1 MLENLTL
8 NFEKNFAK
16 KFSKEFFAFLAF
28 KIDLVSNY
36 RVNEKK
42 KYHTCL
48 NQKSR
53 NKIAQSVIYDFNI
66 SIGSWPDHVKKN

>member
-8 NFEKNFAK
+8 NFEKNFDK

-42 KYHTCL
+42 SITL
-48 NQKSR
+48 ASTKSPG
-53 NKIAQSVIYDFNI
+53 II
-66 SIGSWPDHVKKN
+66 